1 MIRSIV
7 LISFIVS
14 TLLSKEYFLR
24 SEYETVGTILGAIAE
39 GISITSGNEDGY
51 YTLNTSSGELTIAKE
66 IDDLFD
72 FVTSHELLIET
83 SYGIDTVIVAD
94 GYDFLVSN
102 HSGTVLSEH
111 QEIDTNGEWT
121 AYNNLWGKGTAV
133 PNEDFRIAILVSD
146 SLPDSSIMVW
156 DAPGTAKENFDG
168 ASVWCYTNMMF
179 GNRTGQREDLERFP
193 FLLDSLAELTLEFDY
208 TPILGDDK
216 FKVALNC
223 FLTDEDTLTP
233 FSENDGDFF
242 MVFDQVG
249 TWIPPYPDT
258 VVTDTLLEGYPY
270 TLLYKEENGYEWRRV
285 IIKDHARYQQGTV
298 DLLGL
303 FKRFEEEGMV
313 NMQQSIPNIQFGVE
327 VTEGF
332 GAIHFNKLNLNMKLK
347 DSTPVTEK
355 LTVKKR
361 DVEIRNSGGQ
371 LQLSIDE
378 PADLSVMSLDGRL
391 VEKQSNFL
399 SGIVGEDLS
408 QGVYLIQVNGV
419 VKKVVVP

>member
-24 SEYETVGTILGAIAE
+24 SEYETVGTILGTIAE

-223 FLTDEDTLTP
+223 FLTDEDTLSP

-258 VVTDTLLEGYPY
+258 VVTDTLLEGNPY